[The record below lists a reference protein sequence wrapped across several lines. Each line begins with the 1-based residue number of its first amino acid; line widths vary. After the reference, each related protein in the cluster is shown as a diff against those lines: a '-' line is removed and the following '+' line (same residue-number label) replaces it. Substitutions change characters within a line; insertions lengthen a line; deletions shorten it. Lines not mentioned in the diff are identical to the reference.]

1 MDVPPLSDNP
11 LMDELSLTLPEPIEI
26 CDVTLRDGEQSP
38 GVVFSRDEKLEI
50 AHLLDELHID
60 IIEAGFPVVSQ
71 DERECVRAV
80 ARAGLD
86 ARVCCIAR
94 AVMSDVDAAIECDVD
109 VVSVFIA
116 TSDLHVKY
124 KYHRSL
130 EEVVRCAID
139 AAEHAKDHG
148 LTVRFAAEDATRTP
162 IPRLLSVFK
171 EAQDAG
177 VDYVSIADTVGI
189 LNPFTTQHLVRTL
202 KEQLSV
208 PLCLHCHDDLGLA
221 TANTLVGAACG
232 ARQLHATVNGI
243 GERAG
248 NTPLEELLVGLRLHF
263 GVDKYDL
270 SVLTRLSKLVEKCS
284 GMAVAKNK
292 AVVGENAFA
301 HESGIHVAAI
311 ISHPRTYEV
320 FDPSLVGAQRRLVI
334 GKHTGKKA
342 LAHIARQMG
351 YTLSDECLCMVLG
364 RIKQCTELKKGIT
377 WDTLRR
383 FIEESLREIESKSR
397 GGK

>member
-1 MDVPPLSDNP
+1 MDIPSVSDNL
-11 LMDELSLTLPEPIEI
+11 LMRELSLTLPEQVEI

-38 GVVFSRDEKLEI
+38 GVVFARDEKLEI
-50 AHLLDELHID
+50 AHLLDELGVD

-94 AVMSDVDAAIECDVD
+94 AVMGDVDAAIECDVD
-109 VVSVFIA
+109 MVSVFVA
-116 TSDLHVKY
+116 TSDLHLEYKY
-124 KYHRSL
+124 KKPL
-130 EEVVRCAID
+130 EEVVGCAID
-139 AAEHAKDHG
+139 AAQHAKDHG
-148 LTVRFAAEDATRTP
+148 LVVRFAAEDATRTP
-162 IPRLLSVFK
+162 IPRLLSVFRM
-171 EAQDAG
+171 AQDVG
-177 VDYVSIADTVGI
+177 VDYASIADTVGI

-202 KEQLSV
+202 KEQLSI

-248 NTPLEELLVGLRLHF
+248 NTPLEELLLGLRLHF
-263 GVDKYDL
+263 GVERYNL
-270 SVLTRLSKLVEKCS
+270 SVITRLSKLVEKHS

-311 ISHPRTYEV
+311 IGHPRTYEV
-320 FDPSLVGAQRRLVI
+320 FDPRLVGAERRIVI
-334 GKHTGKKA
+334 GKHTGTKA
-342 LAHIARQMG
+342 LRYIAEQLG
-351 YTLSDECLCMVLG
+351 YHLTDECLYMVLG
-364 RIKQCTELKKGIT
+364 RIKQCSELKKGISCE
-377 WDTLRR
+377 TLRR
-383 FIEESLREIESKSR
+383 FIEESHKEAESKS